1 MYSLLLDSSNTKL
14 GVGIAKDDI
23 LLDKIYYDAW
33 QRQSEFMIQEIN
45 NILSRNK
52 ILPSQINEIIVTD
65 GPGSYTGVRISLT
78 IAKVVGVLNE
88 NVKIYLLSSLEILK
102 DKNNLSICLMNARS
116 NRSYVGIYK
125 DNEVILNDCVLENQ
139 NIEKLIDK
147 YTNISICGETEY
159 LGLKSCK
166 YDIFNNMLDI
176 KKHKD
181 PVKDVLK
188 IKAVYL
194 KDWNARN

>member
-14 GVGIAKDDI
+14 AVGIAKDDI

-45 NILSRNK
+45 NILNLNK

-88 NVKIYLLSSLEILK
+88 NIKIYLLSSLEILK
-102 DKNNLSICLMNARS
+102 DKSNLSICLMNARS
-116 NRSYVGIYK
+116 NRSYAGIYN

-139 NIEKLIDK
+139 HIEKLIDK
-147 YTNISICGETEY
+147 YKNISICGETEY

-194 KDWNARN
+194 KD

>member
-14 GVGIAKDDI
+14 AVGIAKDDI

-116 NRSYVGIYK
+116 NRTYVGIYK
-125 DNEVILNDCVLENQ
+125 DNEVILNDCVLENK

-147 YTNISICGETEY
+147 YKNISICGETEY

-194 KDWNARN
+194 KD

>member
-14 GVGIAKDDI
+14 AVGIAKDDI

-45 NILSRNK
+45 NILNRNK
-52 ILPSQINEIIVTD
+52 ILPSQINEIIVTE

-88 NVKIYLLSSLEILK
+88 NVKVYLLSSLEILK

-166 YDIFNNMLDI
+166 YDIFNNMLNI

-194 KDWNARN
+194 KD

>member
-14 GVGIAKDDI
+14 AVGIAKDDI
-23 LLDKIYYDAW
+23 LLDKIFYDAW

-52 ILPSQINEIIVTD
+52 ILPSQVNEIIVTD

-125 DNEVILNDCVLENQ
+125 DNEVILNDCVLENK

-147 YTNISICGETEY
+147 YKNISICGETEY

-194 KDWNARN
+194 KD

>member
-14 GVGIAKDDI
+14 AVGIAKDDI

-125 DNEVILNDCVLENQ
+125 DNEVILNDCVLENK

-147 YTNISICGETEY
+147 YKNISICGETEY
-159 LGLKSCK
+159 LALKSCK

-194 KDWNARN
+194 KD

>member
-14 GVGIAKDDI
+14 AVGIAKDDI

-45 NILSRNK
+45 NILNRNK

-147 YTNISICGETEY
+147 YKNISICGETEY

-194 KDWNARN
+194 KD

>member
-14 GVGIAKDDI
+14 AVGIAKDDI

-125 DNEVILNDCVLENQ
+125 DNEIILNDCVLENK
-139 NIEKLIDK
+139 NIEKLIEK
-147 YTNISICGETEY
+147 NKNISICGETEY

-194 KDWNARN
+194 KD

>member
-14 GVGIAKDDI
+14 AVGIAKDDI

-125 DNEVILNDCVLENQ
+125 DNEVILNDCVIENK
-139 NIEKLIDK
+139 NIEKLIEK
-147 YTNISICGETEY
+147 YKNISICGETEY

-194 KDWNARN
+194 KD

>member
-14 GVGIAKDDI
+14 AVGIAKDDI

-125 DNEVILNDCVLENQ
+125 DNEVILNDCVL
-139 NIEKLIDK
+139 
-147 YTNISICGETEY
+147 
-159 LGLKSCK
+159 
-166 YDIFNNMLDI
+166 
-176 KKHKD
+176 
-181 PVKDVLK
+181 
-188 IKAVYL
+188 
-194 KDWNARN
+194 

>member
-194 KDWNARN
+194 KD

>member
-14 GVGIAKDDI
+14 AVGIAKDDI

-45 NILSRNK
+45 NILNRNK

-102 DKNNLSICLMNARS
+102 DKNNLSICLLNARS

-147 YTNISICGETEY
+147 YKNISICGETEY

-194 KDWNARN
+194 KD

>member
-14 GVGIAKDDI
+14 AVGIAKDDI

-45 NILSRNK
+45 NILNRNK

-125 DNEVILNDCVLENQ
+125 DKEVILNDCVLENQ

-147 YTNISICGETEY
+147 YKNISICGETEY

-181 PVKDVLK
+181 PVKDILK

-194 KDWNARN
+194 KD

>member
-14 GVGIAKDDI
+14 AVGIAKDDI

-125 DNEVILNDCVLENQ
+125 DNEIILNDCVLENK
-139 NIEKLIDK
+139 NIEKLIEK
-147 YTNISICGETEY
+147 YKNISICGETEY

-194 KDWNARN
+194 KD

>member
-14 GVGIAKDDI
+14 AVGIAKDDI
-23 LLDKIYYDAW
+23 LLDKIYYNAW

-52 ILPSQINEIIVTD
+52 ILPNQINEIIVTD

-125 DNEVILNDCVLENQ
+125 DNEVILNDCVLENK
-139 NIEKLIDK
+139 NIEKLIEK
-147 YTNISICGETEY
+147 YKNISICGETEY

-194 KDWNARN
+194 KD

>member
-14 GVGIAKDDI
+14 AVGIAKDDI

-52 ILPSQINEIIVTD
+52 ILPSQISEIIVTD

-125 DNEVILNDCVLENQ
+125 DNEVILNDCVLENK

-147 YTNISICGETEY
+147 YKNISICGETEY

-194 KDWNARN
+194 KD

>member
-14 GVGIAKDDI
+14 AVGIAKDDI

-45 NILSRNK
+45 NILNRNK

-194 KDWNARN
+194 KD

>member
-14 GVGIAKDDI
+14 AVGIAKDDI

-102 DKNNLSICLMNARS
+102 NKNNLSICLMNARS

-125 DNEVILNDCVLENQ
+125 DNEVILNDCVLENK

-147 YTNISICGETEY
+147 YKNISICGETEY

-194 KDWNARN
+194 KD

>member
-14 GVGIAKDDI
+14 AVGIAKDDI

-125 DNEVILNDCVLENQ
+125 DNEVIINDCVLENK
-139 NIEKLIDK
+139 NIEKLIEK
-147 YTNISICGETEY
+147 YKNISICGETEY

-194 KDWNARN
+194 KD

>member
-14 GVGIAKDDI
+14 AVGIAKDDI

-52 ILPSQINEIIVTD
+52 ILPSQINEIIVTY

-125 DNEVILNDCVLENQ
+125 DKEVILNDCVLENK
-139 NIEKLIDK
+139 NIEKLIEK
-147 YTNISICGETEY
+147 YKNISICGETEY

-194 KDWNARN
+194 KD

>member
-14 GVGIAKDDI
+14 AVGIAKDDI

-52 ILPSQINEIIVTD
+52 ILPNQINEIIVTD

-125 DNEVILNDCVLENQ
+125 DNEVILNDCVLENK

-147 YTNISICGETEY
+147 YKNISICGETEY

-194 KDWNARN
+194 KD

>member
-14 GVGIAKDDI
+14 AVGIAKDDI

-125 DNEVILNDCVLENQ
+125 DNEVILNDCVLENK
-139 NIEKLIDK
+139 NVEKLIEK
-147 YTNISICGETEY
+147 YKNISICGETEY

-194 KDWNARN
+194 KD

>member
-14 GVGIAKDDI
+14 AVGIAKDDI

-45 NILSRNK
+45 NILNRNK
-52 ILPSQINEIIVTD
+52 ILPSQINEIVVTD

-125 DNEVILNDCVLENQ
+125 DKEVILNDCVLENQ

-147 YTNISICGETEY
+147 YKNISICGETEY

-194 KDWNARN
+194 KD

>member
-14 GVGIAKDDI
+14 AVGIAKDDI

-52 ILPSQINEIIVTD
+52 ILPNQINEIIVTD

-125 DNEVILNDCVLENQ
+125 DNEVILNDCVLENK
-139 NIEKLIDK
+139 NIEKLIEK
-147 YTNISICGETEY
+147 YKNISICGETEY

-166 YDIFNNMLDI
+166 YDIFNNMLDN

-194 KDWNARN
+194 KD

>member
-14 GVGIAKDDI
+14 AVGIAKDDI

-52 ILPSQINEIIVTD
+52 ILPNQINEIIVTD

-125 DNEVILNDCVLENQ
+125 DNEVILNDCVLENK
-139 NIEKLIDK
+139 NIEKLIEK
-147 YTNISICGETEY
+147 YKNISICGETEY

-194 KDWNARN
+194 KD

>member
-14 GVGIAKDDI
+14 AVGIAKDDI

-52 ILPSQINEIIVTD
+52 ILPSQISEIIVTD

-125 DNEVILNDCVLENQ
+125 DNEIILNDCVLENK
-139 NIEKLIDK
+139 NIEKLIEK
-147 YTNISICGETEY
+147 YKNISICGETEY

-194 KDWNARN
+194 KD

>member
-14 GVGIAKDDI
+14 AVGIAKDDI
-23 LLDKIYYDAW
+23 LLDKIFYDAW

-45 NILSRNK
+45 NILNRNK

-147 YTNISICGETEY
+147 YKNISICGETEY

-194 KDWNARN
+194 KD

>member
-14 GVGIAKDDI
+14 AVGIAKDDI

-125 DNEVILNDCVLENQ
+125 DNEVILNDCVLENK
-139 NIEKLIDK
+139 NIEKLIEK
-147 YTNISICGETEY
+147 YKNISICGETEY

-194 KDWNARN
+194 KD

>member
-14 GVGIAKDDI
+14 AVGIAKDDI

-52 ILPSQINEIIVTD
+52 ILPNQINEIIVTD

-125 DNEVILNDCVLENQ
+125 DNKVILNDCVLENK

-147 YTNISICGETEY
+147 YKNISICGETEY

-194 KDWNARN
+194 KD

>member
-14 GVGIAKDDI
+14 AVGIAKDDI

-125 DNEVILNDCVLENQ
+125 DNEVILNNCVLENQ

-147 YTNISICGETEY
+147 YKNISICGETEY

-194 KDWNARN
+194 KD

>member
-14 GVGIAKDDI
+14 AVGIAKDDI

-45 NILSRNK
+45 NILNRNK

-147 YTNISICGETEY
+147 YKNISICGETEY

-176 KKHKD
+176 KKYKD

-194 KDWNARN
+194 KD

>member
-14 GVGIAKDDI
+14 AVGIAKDDI

-45 NILSRNK
+45 NILNRNK

-88 NVKIYLLSSLEILK
+88 NLKIYLLSSLEILK

-194 KDWNARN
+194 KD